1 LWSSLY
7 FGVKTLKLVF
17 PPIGARIM
25 KSAIAVG
32 LCMLVYFVRTLLPI
46 GNGIPFYGALAALWC
61 MQQYNDTTKTNAVQ
75 RSVGTLIGAGYGLL
89 FLLLFRLIN
98 VTIPMIVYISASAVI
113 IPVIYTTVV
122 LNKRNASFF
131 SCVVFLS
138 IALTHSF
145 DSNPYVFVMNRVID
159 TFIGIIIGVTVNDF
173 RLPIKHDTDNLY
185 VSGIDDVLVSAGRSA
200 AYSKVELNRLIRSGV
215 KFTISTVRTPAVLMD
230 IMKGVELQLP
240 VIVMDGA
247 ALYDVKEKQY
257 LETVYL
263 PSDVS
268 SEAEKII
275 ADCSLHCFVNVM
287 LDSTLLIYYGE
298 FRNDAEKELFDSF
311 RHSPYRNYINS
322 EYRRKDDKER
332 VLYLTV
338 LADKFSTFILEGKLR
353 KQLGE
358 RIRISISESE
368 SEGFMYLK
376 VFSPQ
381 ASKQNMME
389 KLKEYA
395 KAEDVITFGSI
406 KGQYDVYINDG
417 GGNGTVKRLKKICR
431 INGLDLKEIEL

>member
-1 LWSSLY
+1 MWSSLY

-32 LCMLVYFVRTLLPI
+32 LCILVYFVRTLLPI
-46 GNGIPFYGALAALWC
+46 ENGIPFYGALAALWC

-145 DSNPYVFVMNRVID
+145 DSNPYFFVLNRVTD
-159 TFIGIIIGVTVNDF
+159 TFIGIIIGVAVNDF
-173 RLPIKHDTDNLY
+173 RLPIKLDTDNLY
-185 VSGIDDVLVSAGRSA
+185 VSGIDDVLVSAGHSA

-215 KFTISTVRTPAVLMD
+215 KFTISTTRTAAELIE

-247 ALYDVKEKQY
+247 ALYDVKEKRY
-257 LETVYL
+257 LETVFL
-263 PSDVS
+263 TSDVS

-275 ADCSLHCFVNVM
+275 ADCGMHCFVNAM
-287 LDSTLLIYYGE
+287 LDSTLMIYYGE
-298 FRNDAEKELFDSF
+298 FRNTAEQELFEACRRSA
-311 RHSPYRNYINS
+311 YRNYIS
-322 EYRRKDDKER
+322 SGFRRNDDMER

-338 LADKFSTFILEGKLR
+338 LADKFSIFMLEGKLR

-368 SEGFMYLK
+368 FEGFMYLK
-376 VFSPQ
+376 AFSPL
-381 ASKQNMME
+381 ATKQNMMK

-417 GGNGTVKRLKKICR
+417 GGNRTVKRLKKICR

>member
-1 LWSSLY
+1 M
-7 FGVKTLKLVF
+7 KLEF

-32 LCMLVYFVRTLLPI
+32 LCMLVYFARTLLPI

-61 MQQYNDTTKTNAVQ
+61 IQPYNNTTKNNAVQ
-75 RSVGTLIGAGYGLL
+75 RSMGTLIGAVYGLL

-98 VTIPMIVYISASAVI
+98 VTVPMIVYISASAVI

-145 DSNPYVFVMNRVID
+145 DSDPYLFVLNRVID
-159 TFIGIIIGVTVNDF
+159 TFIGIIIGVAVNDF

-185 VSGIDDVLVSAGRSA
+185 VSGIDDVLISQTSN
-200 AYSKVELNRLIRSGV
+200 YNKVELNRLIRSGV

-247 ALYDVKEKQY
+247 ALYDVKEKRY
-257 LETVYL
+257 LETVFL

-268 SEAEKII
+268 SEAENII
-275 ADCSLHCFVNVM
+275 ADCGMHCFVNAM

-298 FRNDAEKELFDSF
+298 FRNAAEQELFESC
-311 RHSPYRNYINS
+311 RRSAYRNYVAS

-338 LADKFSTFILEGKLR
+338 LAEKFSISCSKESCGNSLE
-353 KQLGE
+353 
-358 RIRISISESE
+358 S
-368 SEGFMYLK
+368 
-376 VFSPQ
+376 V
-381 ASKQNMME
+381 
-389 KLKEYA
+389 
-395 KAEDVITFGSI
+395 
-406 KGQYDVYINDG
+406 
-417 GGNGTVKRLKKICR
+417 
-431 INGLDLKEIEL
+431 

>member
-1 LWSSLY
+1 
-7 FGVKTLKLVF
+7 VKTLKLVF

-275 ADCSLHCFVNVM
+275 ADCINPV
-287 LDSTLLIYYGE
+287 DSRLTDEEKPETLTTE
-298 FRNDAEKELFDSF
+298 
-311 RHSPYRNYINS
+311 
-322 EYRRKDDKER
+322 
-332 VLYLTV
+332 
-338 LADKFSTFILEGKLR
+338 
-353 KQLGE
+353 
-358 RIRISISESE
+358 
-368 SEGFMYLK
+368 
-376 VFSPQ
+376 
-381 ASKQNMME
+381 
-389 KLKEYA
+389 
-395 KAEDVITFGSI
+395 
-406 KGQYDVYINDG
+406 
-417 GGNGTVKRLKKICR
+417 
-431 INGLDLKEIEL
+431 

>member
-1 LWSSLY
+1 MGKRFY
-7 FGVKTLKLVF
+7 TGVKTLRPTF

-25 KSAIAVG
+25 KSAIAVA

-61 MQQYNDTTKTNAVQ
+61 MQQYNDTTKNNAIQ
-75 RSVGTLIGAGYGLL
+75 RSVGTLIGAVYGLV
-89 FLLLFRLIN
+89 FLLLFRLID
-98 VTIPMIVYISASAVI
+98 VTVPMIVYISASAVI

-145 DSNPYVFVMNRVID
+145 DSDPYLFVLNRVID
-159 TFIGIIIGVTVNDF
+159 TFIGIIIGVAVNDF
-173 RLPIKHDTDNLY
+173 RLLINLDTDNLY
-185 VSGIDDVLVSAGRSA
+185 VSGIDDVLVSAGHSA

-247 ALYDVKEKQY
+247 ALYDVKEKRY
-257 LETVYL
+257 LETVFL

-268 SEAEKII
+268 SAAEKII
-275 ADCSLHCFVNVM
+275 ADCGLHCFVNAM

-298 FRNDAEKELFDSF
+298 FRNAAEQELFESC
-311 RHSPYRNYINS
+311 RRSAYRNYISS
-322 EYRRKDDKER
+322 EYRRKDEKER

-338 LADKFSTFILEGKLR
+338 LADRMSIFALEGRLR

-358 RIRISISESE
+358 RIRISISDSE
-368 SEGFMYLK
+368 FEGFMYLK
-376 VFSPQ
+376 VFSPE
-381 ASKQNMME
+381 ASKQNMM
-389 KLKEYA
+389 KRLREYA
-395 KAEDVITFGSI
+395 NAEDVITFGSI

-431 INGLDLKEIEL
+431 INGLDFK

>member
-1 LWSSLY
+1 MRSA
-7 FGVKTLKLVF
+7 FNIGVNALKPTF
-17 PPIGARIM
+17 PPIGARIV
-25 KSAIAVG
+25 KSSIAVT
-32 LCMLVYFVRTLLPI
+32 LCMLVYFARTFLPI

-61 MQQYNDTTKTNAVQ
+61 IQPYNDTTKNNAVQ
-75 RSVGTLIGAGYGLL
+75 RSVGTLIGAIYGLV
-89 FLLLFRLIN
+89 FLMMFRLIG
-98 VTIPMIVYISASAVI
+98 VTAPMIVYISASAVI
-113 IPVIYTTVV
+113 VPVIYITVV

-138 IALTHSF
+138 ISLTHSF
-145 DSNPYVFVMNRVID
+145 DSDPYLFVLNRVID
-159 TFIGIIIGVTVNDF
+159 TFIGIIIGVAVNDF

-185 VSGIDDVLVSAGRSA
+185 VSGIDDVLVSAGNSA

-215 KFTISTVRTPAVLMD
+215 KFTISTTRTSAELIE

-247 ALYDVKEKQY
+247 ALYDVKEKRY
-257 LETVYL
+257 LETFFL

-268 SEAEKII
+268 SAAEKII
-275 ADCSLHCFVNVM
+275 ADCGLHCFVNAM

-298 FRNDAEKELFDSF
+298 FRNAAEQELFDSC
-311 RHSPYRNYINS
+311 RRSAYRNYVSS
-322 EYRRKDDKER
+322 EYRRNDAMER

-338 LADKFSTFILEGKLR
+338 LADRMSIFILEGRLR

-358 RIRISISESE
+358 RIRISISESG

-376 VFSPQ
+376 VFSPL
-381 ASKQNMME
+381 ATKQNMME
-389 KLKEYA
+389 KLKEYT

-406 KGQYDVYINDG
+406 KRQYDVYINDG

-431 INGLDLKEIEL
+431 INGLDLK